1 MIFHKQGELEEAL
14 KQYEQALQFAPT
26 TGFYYSNLGNAYLE
40 MNQLDQAQAAV
51 ERAIELD
58 AKLYS
63 ARVLLGDIHARRGEF
78 ARAIAIWEDIPSG
91 EALQAKIAEARRKL
105 SAQERTPR

>member
-1 MIFHKQGELEEAL
+1 MDR
-14 KQYEQALQFAPT
+14 
-26 TGFYYSNLGNAYLE
+26 
-40 MNQLDQAQAAV
+40 LDQAQVAV

-78 ARAIAIWEDIPSG
+78 ARAIALWEDIPSG
-91 EALQAKIAEARRKL
+91 GAASEALQAKIAEARRKL
-105 SAQERTPR
+105 SAQERAPR